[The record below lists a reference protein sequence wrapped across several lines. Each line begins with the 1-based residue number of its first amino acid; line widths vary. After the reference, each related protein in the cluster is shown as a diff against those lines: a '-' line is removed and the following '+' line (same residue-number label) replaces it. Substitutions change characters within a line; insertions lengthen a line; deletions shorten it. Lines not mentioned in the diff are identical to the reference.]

1 MIRKINKTQVKKLKG
16 KINVNEIID
25 STIER
30 ITKNVYQI
38 QQNAREN
45 KTRQIKMLQK
55 IRQKIRESNIK
66 QN

>member
-30 ITKNVYQI
+30 ITKNVDQI
-38 QQNAREN
+38 Q
-45 KTRQIKMLQK
+45 
-55 IRQKIRESNIK
+55 
-66 QN
+66 